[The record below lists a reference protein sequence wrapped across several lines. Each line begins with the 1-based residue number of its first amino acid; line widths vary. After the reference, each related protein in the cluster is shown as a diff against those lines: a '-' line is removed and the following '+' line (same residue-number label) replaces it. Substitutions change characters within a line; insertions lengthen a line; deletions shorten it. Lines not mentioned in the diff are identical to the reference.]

1 LTKERPMIPYF
12 VPDFYKDFMVIFYF
26 RLAQ

>member
-1 LTKERPMIPYF
+1 LTKERPMIPCF
-12 VPDFYKDFMVIFYF
+12 APGFHKDFMVIFYF